1 MSKNLQITGNATT
14 GEARKFKDYAKALGI
29 DESALA
35 NLLLARELFRK
46 ELQNHYTIPDQ
57 PCTKTIT
64 AHVKSPQF
72 KDEFASYASTLNLSQ
87 RTAAGAVF
95 CQELKEQWLAKEVR
109 GGLIDL
115 DSI

>member
-1 MSKNLQITGNATT
+1 MSKNLQITGNATA

-35 NLLLARELFRK
+35 TLLLARELFRK
-46 ELQNHYTIPDQ
+46 ALQNHYTISGQ

-64 AHVKSPQF
+64 AHFESPQF
-72 KDEFASYASTLNLSQ
+72 KQEFASYALTLNLSQ

-115 DSI
+115 DSL